1 MGWFDSDKNN
11 TGALCAR
18 LSSNAEAISGV
29 AGAKVGQA
37 ISGLTTLFFGTGLAL
52 YYNWKLGL
60 VSSVFMPFLLVGF
73 MFQLRM
79 MMTDMLSF
87 KKSLEKSSKTAVEA
101 INNIRT
107 VAGLRC
113 EERVIGEYARALQ
126 GGNLKRY

>member
-1 MGWFDSDKNN
+1 
-11 TGALCAR
+11 
-18 LSSNAEAISGV
+18 
-29 AGAKVGQA
+29 
-37 ISGLTTLFFGTGLAL
+37 
-52 YYNWKLGL
+52 
-60 VSSVFMPFLLVGF
+60 MPFLLVGF

-126 GGNLKRY
+126 GRNSMALTLLRSFLQICKFSEQFMINILINSGASK

>member
-1 MGWFDSDKNN
+1 M
-11 TGALCAR
+11 
-18 LSSNAEAISGV
+18 
-29 AGAKVGQA
+29 
-37 ISGLTTLFFGTGLAL
+37 
-52 YYNWKLGL
+52 
-60 VSSVFMPFLLVGF
+60 FMPFLLVGF

-126 GGNLKRY
+126 GRYSIQFEFRQLNFSNFKAII

>member
-1 MGWFDSDKNN
+1 
-11 TGALCAR
+11 
-18 LSSNAEAISGV
+18 
-29 AGAKVGQA
+29 
-37 ISGLTTLFFGTGLAL
+37 
-52 YYNWKLGL
+52 
-60 VSSVFMPFLLVGF
+60 MPFLLVGF

-113 EERVIGEYARALQ
+113 EEKVIGEYARALQ
-126 GGNLKRY
+126 EGSSMAHSRLSLVKSTSCLTVFIFMKLLHNFNSH